1 MSRLTYGLAIAAA
14 AALLGVGYV
23 DRSTDQG
30 RGAQRSRF
38 KKRPTIKP
46 TSEGLRPGK
55 QFRLKGVRP

>member
-1 MSRLTYGLAIAAA
+1 MSRLTHGLAIAAA

-23 DRSTDQG
+23 DRSPERG
-30 RGAQRSRF
+30 RGAVRF